1 MSAFELQRLGLSVS
15 ARKISVCHRFIVRS
29 HPQGTY
35 ANRVSLI
42 MSPEPV
48 IQCILI
54 PLSLESHV
62 GVVLKITEAIRLDW
76 IHCQAYSCILQKKK
90 KKTKQVSCILN
101 KHSIECYYEV
111 GSWWQKHNIELYAV
125 IGKRWHLSNS
135 KNILNN
141 HKSLF
146 FCASMQSKY
155 TVFYTLILIV

>member
-35 ANRVSLI
+35 GNRVSLI

-62 GVVLKITEAIRLDW
+62 GVVLKITDAIGLDW
-76 IHCQAYSCILQKKK
+76 INCQDYSCILQKKK
-90 KKTKQVSCILN
+90 KKESCILN
-101 KHSIECYYEV
+101 KHSIECYYKV
-111 GSWWQKHNIELYAV
+111 GSWRQKYNIELYAV

-155 TVFYTLILIV
+155 TVFYTFILIV